1 MKQRL
6 LYIFAGTL
14 VTFLLQMAAGLL
26 GPAGMLFNL
35 LAPVP
40 AAYAGMRQGAALSG
54 AIAALTTLA
63 VFTVAGP
70 AASLSYL
77 LQFGIGSCML
87 PLLLRRGWG
96 WDRAVAM
103 TLAVVLVTA
112 VLVVGGY
119 LGYRGQPVGGAVQ
132 QYVRSE
138 IDLALEMSRSAD
150 LPESE
155 KAELAALAQST
166 ADLLGRI
173 YPGVVVAVACAVL
186 LLTLL
191 LLAAL
196 SGGRYVLPGP
206 PFTLWKA
213 PEPLIWPLIAGGF
226 VALLTKGWTQS
237 AAMNLLVVLLPLY
250 FLQGLAVITYFFRQS
265 SVSPLMRALGYLLL
279 IVFNPFQLIVA
290 GIGVFDLWVDFR
302 KPRIKNT

>member
-1 MKQRL
+1 MRQRL

-14 VTFLLQMAAGLL
+14 VTFLLQMAAGIL
-26 GPAGMLFNL
+26 GPAGILFNL
-35 LAPVP
+35 LAPAP
-40 AAYAGMRQGAALSG
+40 AAYAGMRQGAALSA
-54 AIAALTTLA
+54 AIAVLTTAA
-63 VFTVAGP
+63 VFTAAGP
-70 AASLSYL
+70 AASFSYL
-77 LQFGIGSCML
+77 LQFGIGSCVL

-103 TLAVVLVTA
+103 TLVVVLTTA
-112 VLVVGGY
+112 ALAVGGY
-119 LGYRGQPVGGAVQ
+119 LGYRGQPVGEAVH

-150 LPESE
+150 LQESE
-155 KAELAALAQST
+155 KAELAALAKST
-166 ADLLGRI
+166 ADLLVRI
-173 YPGVVVAVACAVL
+173 YPGVVVAVAGAVL

-196 SGGRYVLPGP
+196 SGGRYLLPGP
-206 PFTLWKA
+206 PFPLWKA

-226 VALLTKGWTQS
+226 VALLIKGWPQS
-237 AAMNLLVVLLPLY
+237 AAMNLLVVLLPFY
-250 FLQGLAVITYFFRQS
+250 FLQGLAVVTYFFRQS
-265 SVSPLMRALGYLLL
+265 GVSPLMRALGYMLL